1 MGPSSRTLTIL
12 SSVCLSLR
20 WIQVADYAPRVMPQ
34 GQRLWIH
41 FRSTSVICLSSCVS
55 LDDLLHGIGA
65 QRTFWNVP

>member
-65 QRTFWNVP
+65 QRTFCNVP